1 MYEIELNEEERN
13 QLLIVM
19 LSLTTDTEQSIED
32 RLTYGNIMKKIIM
45 GGTNERTSDFNSNNE
60 ILEND
65 TNNTCTTI
73 DNNGEWNNSINY
85 W

>member
-45 GGTNERTSDFNSNNE
+45 GGTNERDSDVDIYSKV
-60 ILEND
+60 LEND
-65 TNNTCTTI
+65 TNNTSTTI
-73 DNNGEWNNSINY
+73 DSDGEWNNPVNY
-85 W
+85 